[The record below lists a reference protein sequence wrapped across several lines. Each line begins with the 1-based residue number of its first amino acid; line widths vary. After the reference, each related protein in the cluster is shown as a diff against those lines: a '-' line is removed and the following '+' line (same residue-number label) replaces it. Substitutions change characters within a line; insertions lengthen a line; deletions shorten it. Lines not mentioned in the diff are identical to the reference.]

1 MLTGSFMQRP
11 ICVIVTGEPMP
22 LTREIRGSFF
32 ALIRQAAGAAW
43 AGPWQQVDGRGA
55 EELPESSQVAGLIIT
70 GSASS
75 VTSREPWMLRL
86 EAYLRRAVPEQTPIL
101 GLCFGHQLLGQA
113 LGGRVTKN
121 PLGREIGTVEV
132 ERLADDPLL
141 GSAPRFMANA
151 THVDSIVELPR
162 GAAVLARTAQEPFA
176 ALRFAQDVYGVQFHP
191 EVDAEVMLHYV
202 NARRQ
207 LLVEEGVD
215 ADALTSSVRDTPDSA
230 AILKRFVARVSE
242 RETR

>member
-1 MLTGSFMQRP
+1 MQRP

-22 LTREIRGSFF
+22 LTREIRGSFV
-32 ALIRQAAGAAW
+32 ALIRQATGDEW
-43 AGPWQQVDGRGA
+43 AGSWQQVDGRGA
-55 EELPESSQVAGLIIT
+55 DELPDPAQVAGLIIT

-86 EAYLRRAVPEQTPIL
+86 EAYLRGAVPEQTPIL

-132 ERLADDPLL
+132 ERLADDVLL
-141 GSAPRFMANA
+141 GSARRFMANA
-151 THVDSIVELPR
+151 THVDSVVELPR
-162 GAAVLARTAQEPFA
+162 GAVVLARTAQEPFA
-176 ALRFAQDVYGVQFHP
+176 ALRFAEDVYGVQFHP

-207 LLVEEGVD
+207 LLVEEGLD
-215 ADALTSSVRDTPDSA
+215 ADALTKSVRDTPESA
-230 AILKRFVARVSE
+230 AILKRFARRVTE

>member
-1 MLTGSFMQRP
+1 MQRP

-22 LTREIRGSFF
+22 ITRELRGSFF
-32 ALIRQAAGAAW
+32 ALIRQTVGAEW
-43 AGPWQQVDGRGA
+43 AGPWHQLDGRGA
-55 EELPESSQVAGLIIT
+55 DELPEPAQVAGLIIT

-86 EAYLRRAVPEQTPIL
+86 EAYLRRATLENTAIL

-113 LGGRVTKN
+113 LGGRVAKN
-121 PLGREIGTVEV
+121 PQGREIGTVEV
-132 ERLADDPLL
+132 ERLADDAML
-141 GSAPRFMANA
+141 GSARRFIANS
-151 THVDSIVELPR
+151 THVDSVVELPR
-162 GAAVLARTAQEPFA
+162 GAQVLARTALEPYA
-176 ALRFAQDVYGVQFHP
+176 ALRFAENVHGVQFHP

-215 ADALTSSVRDTPDSA
+215 ADALIGNVRDTPESA
-230 AILKRFVARVSE
+230 AILQRFARRVSE
-242 RETR
+242 LQARAR